1 MIAYYYTTSL
11 KYKCECAIFIYYV
24 VYEVFMNIRE
34 KIDECFEGYYVQ
46 KKITYLLLKY
56 GLKIKGDKIY
66 CGPIEQSNSKLARAI
81 SVDYRAVTDT
91 IKKIKKEPELKEFFS
106 SIEPTPNLKNTA
118 SKVGW
123 GVIEI
128 IPENPHLPG
137 IFAGVSKIIA
147 DEEISIRQAIGEDY
161 ELTENPRFIVVT
173 ESPIPDRLISKIKQV
188 DGIRGI
194 TIY

>member
-1 MIAYYYTTSL
+1 
-11 KYKCECAIFIYYV
+11 
-24 VYEVFMNIRE
+24 MNIRE
-34 KIDECFEGYYVQ
+34 KIDEYFEGYYVQ
-46 KKITYLLLKY
+46 KKIAYLLLKY
-56 GLKIKGDKIY
+56 GLKIKEDKIY

-173 ESPIPDRLISKIKQV
+173 ESPIPDKLISKIKQV
-188 DGIRGI
+188 NGINGI

>member
-1 MIAYYYTTSL
+1 
-11 KYKCECAIFIYYV
+11 
-24 VYEVFMNIRE
+24 MNIRE
-34 KIDECFEGYYVQ
+34 KIDEYFEGYYVQ
-46 KKITYLLLKY
+46 KKIAYLLLKY
-56 GLKIKGDKIY
+56 GLKIKEDKIY

-91 IKKIKKEPELKEFFS
+91 IKKIKKEPDLKEFFS

-118 SKVGW
+118 SKAGW

-128 IPENPHLPG
+128 IPENPHLQG

-147 DEEISIRQAIGEDY
+147 DEGISIRQAVGEDY
-161 ELTENPRFIVVT
+161 ELSEDPRFIIVT
-173 ESPIPDRLISKIKQV
+173 EANIPHRLISEIKKV
-188 DGIRGI
+188 EGIKAI